1 MRSWSDRNRTFAA
14 SAPVVAAFVF
24 VLALGACYP
33 GDISSVE
40 ETDVVITIR
49 GDGDFSAFSTYA
61 MPDTVVDVCEN
72 ADDPECDNA
81 LEVDH
86 SYDSQILGQVAAR
99 MQGYGYQRIPIAE
112 IDPTDLPDVILIVS
126 VSATERTSATV
137 WYPWWGWGGWWPGWG
152 PGWGPGY
159 PAVSVTRWNQG
170 TLQITMIDPEDTDPD
185 REIFNVQWDA
195 TLSGVLSKSNN
206 PIDTNRIDRGI
217 QQAFD
222 QSPYLDTN
230 AN

>member
-1 MRSWSDRNRTFAA
+1 MQKCFTGLRSLTGPGTGLMAA
-14 SAPVVAAFVF
+14 A
-24 VLALGACYP
+24 LITALGACYP

-40 ETDVVITIR
+40 ETDVVLTVHS
-49 GDGDFSAFSTYA
+49 GNDFSGYSTYA
-61 MPDTVVDVCEN
+61 MPDTVIDVCEN

-81 LEVDH
+81 LDIDH
-86 SYDSQILGQVAAR
+86 SYDTEILAQISSR
-99 MQGYGYQRIPIAE
+99 MQSYGYQRVPIDQVNE
-112 IDPTDLPDVILIVS
+112 SNLPDLFMIVT

-137 WYPWWGWGGWWPGWG
+137 WWPWWGWGGWWPGWG

-170 TLQITMIDPEDTDPD
+170 TLEMTLIDPLDTDPD
-185 REIFNVQWDA
+185 QQIFNVQWDG
-195 TLSGVLSKSNN
+195 TLSGVLSRADA

-222 QSPYLDTN
+222 QSAYLDTTN
-230 AN
+230 